1 MRHFNLSAAALTSLS
16 FCVLSA
22 CATAEKS
29 AVTAAEAPV
38 ASQATVAAASAKTT
52 TTETGAT
59 KIAEDGSEE
68 ICKRTQVTGTRF
80 KKKICATAAEW
91 QAMADRARAQTSA
104 FQNRSRA
111 TNDPGL

>member
-1 MRHFNLSAAALTSLS
+1 MRHFNLATAALTSLS

-22 CATAEKS
+22 CATTEKP
-29 AVTAAEAPV
+29 ATVAEAPV

-104 FQNRSRA
+104 FQNRSRG
-111 TNDPGL
+111 TRDPGL